1 MNGLVIGGLAA
12 GGALVG
18 LGSGWVGVRLEQ
30 VEKLEEEEAEERHQ
44 YEADV
49 AARAAAAER
58 DGQPAPAAL
67 PWLGERYGWTRLEL
81 VLSPLF
87 AAAGFACFAAHDS
100 LGVGLAIHL
109 LWVAVFVQ
117 IVAFDLKHRL
127 ILNRVTYPAI
137 VLSLGLAPV
146 SPGLTIGRAAA
157 GAAIVY
163 AFFLVQS
170 LLFGGAVLGMG
181 DAKLG
186 AIVGATT
193 GIGLD
198 TDHLGA
204 VYAVIA
210 AVLAGGVV
218 AVLLL
223 ITRIRGLKDP
233 IPYGPFLCAGAAL
246 IIFVG
251 PSGATY

>member
-1 MNGLVIGGLAA
+1 VNPLVVAGLAA

-18 LGSGWVGVRLEQ
+18 LGSGWVAVRLEQ
-30 VEKLEEEEAEERHQ
+30 VEKLEDEEAEERHQ
-44 YEADV
+44 YETDV
-49 AARAAAAER
+49 AARAAAAVGE
-58 DGQPAPAAL
+58 GQPEPAAL
-67 PWLGERYGWTRLEL
+67 PWLGERYGWTWLEL
-81 VLSPLF
+81 VLSPLLG
-87 AAAGFACFAAHDS
+87 AAGFACFAAHDG
-100 LGVGLAIHL
+100 LGGGLAIHL
-109 LWVAVFVQ
+109 LWVAVFVH
-117 IVAFDLKHRL
+117 IVTFDLKHRL
-127 ILNRVTYPAI
+127 ILNRVTYPTIAVAI
-137 VLSLGLAPV
+137 GLSPV
-146 SPGLTIGRAAA
+146 SPGLTIGRALA

-170 LLFGGAVLGMG
+170 LLLGGSVLGMG

-193 GIGLD
+193 GLGLD

>member
-1 MNGLVIGGLAA
+1 MNGLIAAGLAV
-12 GGALVG
+12 GGAAVG
-18 LGSGWVGVRLEQ
+18 LGSGWLAVRLEE
-30 VEKLEEEEAEERHQ
+30 VEKLKEEEDEEHRQ
-44 YEADV
+44 YEDDV
-49 AARAAAAER
+49 AAKAAAAEQA
-58 DGQPAPAAL
+58 GQPAPDAL
-67 PWLGERYGWTRLEL
+67 PWLGERYGWTWLER
-81 VLSPLF
+81 VLSPLLG
-87 AAAGFACFAAHDS
+87 AAGFASFAAHDG
-100 LGVGLAIHL
+100 LGGGLAIHL
-109 LWVAVFVQ
+109 LWVAVFVH

-127 ILNRVTYPAI
+127 ILNRITYPAI
-137 VLSLGLAPV
+137 ALSLALAPV

-157 GAAIVY
+157 GAAIIF
-163 AFFLVQS
+163 AFFMVQS

-186 AIVGATT
+186 ALVGATT
-193 GIGLD
+193 GLGLD
-198 TDHLGA
+198 ADHLGA

-223 ITRIRGLKDP
+223 ITRLRGLKDP